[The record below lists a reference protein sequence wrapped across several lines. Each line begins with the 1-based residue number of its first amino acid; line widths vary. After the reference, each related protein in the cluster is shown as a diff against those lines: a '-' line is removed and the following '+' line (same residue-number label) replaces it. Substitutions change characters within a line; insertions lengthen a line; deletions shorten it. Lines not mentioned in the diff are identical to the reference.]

1 MPPLGCP
8 RLEGLEWSKWM
19 RFNLNDKEYL
29 LAADTLVIHHMIK
42 MTFTINPLK
51 ELIKSMADNF
61 VERSDAGQTT
71 CDQEILERHW
81 SKNMI
86 WFGPCGIGAPYTLPR
101 YQRQHQLP
109 FR

>member
-1 MPPLGCP
+1 MNSRNSTVELI
-8 RLEGLEWSKWM
+8 S
-19 RFNLNDKEYL
+19 
-29 LAADTLVIHHMIK
+29 DTRHCNIA
-42 MTFTINPLK
+42 MTYAPYDMDDVNPLK

-71 CDQEILERHW
+71 CDEEILERHW

-86 WFGPCGIGAPYTLPR
+86 WFGPCGIGAPYTIPR